1 MPRRGHSSFARP
13 QLIDPRHV
21 PWLTAGV
28 SLAAL
33 CVAWLAQYG
42 FGLAPC
48 HLCLLQRDAYWA
60 AIALSFFAIVL
71 GLRDRRSTQFGRRLA
86 IALIGIAFL
95 AGTGIALYHVGVEQT
110 WWEGAG
116 GCVGGGISGLSG
128 ADLEAAIMNAPVTR
142 CDDIAFELFGIS
154 MAGYNALLSLAL
166 AAFAFW
172 GAAKA
177 P

>member
-1 MPRRGHSSFARP
+1 MARYGNSNF
-13 QLIDPRHV
+13 IDPRHV
-21 PWLTAGV
+21 PWLTAGF

-33 CVAWLAQYG
+33 CMAWLAQYG

-71 GLRDRRSTQFGRRLA
+71 GLRDRQSTRSTRRLA
-86 IALIGIAFL
+86 VVLIGIAFL
-95 AGTGIALYHVGVEQT
+95 AGTGIALYHVGVEQN

-142 CDDIAFELFGIS
+142 CDDIAFEVFGIS

-166 AAFAFW
+166 AAFAFR
-172 GAAKA
+172 GAARTR
-177 P
+177 